1 MPIVG
6 GQSAHHCAYLLQLY
20 QQILGVDQLPTD
32 IYGGMTT
39 MLADDFGQIEGRTED
54 QHIGLLTEFAKKL
67 ISLSG
72 FFQRPNLSTP
82 ICLTFR
88 RKTQC

>member
-67 ISLSG
+67 ISLSWANKEK
-72 FFQRPNLSTP
+72 P
-82 ICLTFR
+82 FR
-88 RKTQC
+88 DGRAFLNSKK